1 MIECAAQRQCTRE
14 SYNSPLYTD
23 AKIAQ
28 QSPHICLRKSPKMI
42 LDRIFLIDNSRRFL
56 IGLNSQTADSVEF

>member
-1 MIECAAQRQCTRE
+1 MIECSAQRQCTRE
-14 SYNSPLYTD
+14 SYSPLYID

-28 QSPHICLRKSPKMI
+28 KSPHICLRKSPKMI

-56 IGLNSQTADSVEF
+56 IGLYSQTADSVEF